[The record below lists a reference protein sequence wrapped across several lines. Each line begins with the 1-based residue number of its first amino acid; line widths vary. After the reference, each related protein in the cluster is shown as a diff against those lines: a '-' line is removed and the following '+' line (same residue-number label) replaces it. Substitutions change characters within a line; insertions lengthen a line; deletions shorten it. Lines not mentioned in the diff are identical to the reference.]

1 MAQPAAAAAAA
12 AAGAA
17 LQQDKIIKKSTDL
30 PWYYG
35 IPTKETISASD
46 LIDRLEAA
54 APIAGW
60 DTDEK
65 KIRELYLL
73 FREEAIVWWKS
84 TKKSEDCTI
93 TDWESVKKAFL
104 LNYEPKITAR
114 TTCTNLA
121 DLAQRPNE
129 VANRYYL
136 RLFATFDKLQS
147 TYPDNRK
154 TVRFTPAN
162 AAAADAAEQLKI
174 KAEGIEDAF
183 RFFEHQQFLA
193 GLRDPIR
200 SEVMKAGKATVTASK
215 AYATELE
222 AISMKDTL
230 TPLTRGIASL
240 EETPFSIPNHEWP
253 QDMLPSIPADLFTD
267 EEFEQVNLIR
277 RRNGKLPFK
286 RTNFKKPSNGNGNGN
301 KSNGNNNGNISC
313 RYCKKKGHMQRECK
327 SRLRDN
333 APMVDANGKPFSR
346 NNVHAVDAED
356 EGQTGIASVMLAENG
371 TGLNWF

>member
-35 IPTKETISASD
+35 IPSKETISAAD
-46 LIDRLEAA
+46 LIDRIKAA
-54 APIAGW
+54 AGVSNW
-60 DTDEK
+60 DTDNK

-73 FREEAIVWWKS
+73 FREEALVWWKC
-84 TKKSEDCTI
+84 TKKNEDCVI

-104 LNYEPKITAR
+104 INYEPKITAR

-129 VANRYYL
+129 VANRYHL

-154 TVRFTPAN
+154 TVRFAPVN
-162 AAAADAAEQLKI
+162 AAAPDAAEQVKI

-222 AISMKDTL
+222 AINMKDTL
-230 TPLTRGIASL
+230 TPLTRGIASCQM
-240 EETPFSIPNHEWP
+240 EDVDYTPES
-253 QDMLPSIPADLFTD
+253 LPSVPSDLLDDD
-267 EEFEQVNLIR
+267 ELEAINAICR
-277 RRNGKLPFK
+277 RSGKPPYRRGNFK
-286 RTNFKKPSNGNGNGN
+286 RPNNGNGN
-301 KSNGNNNGNISC
+301 KNNGNGNSSNNGNISC

-333 APMVDANGKPFSR
+333 APMVDANGKPFTR
-346 NNVHAVDAED
+346 NNVHAVDVDD
-356 EGQTGIASVMLAENG
+356 EGQTGIASVMLTENR

>member
-84 TKKSEDCTI
+84 TKKSEDCVI

-154 TVRFTPAN
+154 TVRFAPVN
-162 AAAADAAEQLKI
+162 AAAADAAEQIKI

-215 AYATELE
+215 AFATELE

-230 TPLTRGIASL
+230 TPLTRGIASCQM
-240 EETPFSIPNHEWP
+240 ENADSES
-253 QDMLPSIPADLFTD
+253 LPSLAADLLDDD
-267 EEFEQVNLIR
+267 ELEMINAIR
-277 RRNGKLPFK
+277 RRSGKQPF
-286 RTNFKKPSNGNGNGN
+286 RRGNFKKPSTSNGN
-301 KSNGNNNGNISC
+301 KSNGNGNSSNNGNISC

>member
-1 MAQPAAAAAAA
+1 MANPAQAAAAAAN
-12 AAGAA
+12 AA

-154 TVRFTPAN
+154 TVRFAPVN

-230 TPLTRGIASL
+230 TPLTRGIAAL
-240 EETPFSIPNHEWP
+240 EESPFSLPNYPLSEYP

-267 EEFEQVNLIR
+267 EE
-277 RRNGKLPFK
+277 
-286 RTNFKKPSNGNGNGN
+286 SS
-301 KSNGNNNGNISC
+301 KSTSSAAATASC
-313 RYCKKKGHMQRECK
+313 RSRGPTSRSPATATATATKATATTTATSAAVTARRKGTCRESANLVCATTLPWSTPTA
-327 SRLRDN
+327 SRSP
-333 APMVDANGKPFSR
+333 ATTSTPSTPKTKAKPASR
-346 NNVHAVDAED
+346 RSCSPKTEPV
-356 EGQTGIASVMLAENG
+356 
-371 TGLNWF
+371 